1 LATTKAEIIETPDE
15 REPFRVVFSKD
26 GLTIAEMPVNSWLS
40 GEELIESLLPILR
53 KHENT

>member
-26 GLTIAEMPVNSWLS
+26 GLIIAEMPINSWLS

-53 KHENT
+53 KHENA